1 MGFER
6 DFREEG
12 ISGRWNRWGDLHF
25 GMIQDISFL
34 ERLFERGRENGK
46 IVNVDFV
53 AFLTLFWD
61 VLLKR
66 EREKYKEM
74 GRGYNV
80 PRILFSRD
88 FS

>member
-12 ISGRWNRWGDLHF
+12 ISGCWNRWGDLHF

-53 AFLTLFWD
+53 AFLRLFWD

-80 PRILFSRD
+80 PRILFS
-88 FS
+88 

>member
-1 MGFER
+1 MLESLGGFA
-6 DFREEG
+6 F
-12 ISGRWNRWGDLHF
+12 WNDPRYFIFAGV
-25 GMIQDISFL
+25 
-34 ERLFERGRENGK
+34 EVLFERGRENGK

>member
-1 MGFER
+1 MGFKR

-53 AFLTLFWD
+53 AFLRLFWD

-66 EREKYKEM
+66 ER
-74 GRGYNV
+74 
-80 PRILFSRD
+80 
-88 FS
+88 

>member
-34 ERLFERGRENGK
+34 EKLFERGKENGK
-46 IVNVDFV
+46 RFGMEGTRRKHVPLVPPSAPQDRGASFPPLRGLLNV
-53 AFLTLFWD
+53 
-61 VLLKR
+61 
-66 EREKYKEM
+66 
-74 GRGYNV
+74 
-80 PRILFSRD
+80 RD
-88 FS
+88 LY